1 MLSCDSCT
9 VSLGVE
15 EYWARGA
22 AGLGWAGLGWAGL
35 GWAGEIQM
43 LGCTFSPPVL

>member
-15 EYWARGA
+15 EYYSLGGWARGA
-22 AGLGWAGLGWAGL
+22 AGLGG
-35 GWAGEIQM
+35 GEIQM